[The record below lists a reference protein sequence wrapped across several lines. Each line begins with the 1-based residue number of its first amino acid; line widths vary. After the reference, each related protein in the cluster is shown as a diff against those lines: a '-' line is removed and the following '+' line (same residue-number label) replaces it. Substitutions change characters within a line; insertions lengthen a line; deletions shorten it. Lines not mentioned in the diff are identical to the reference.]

1 MIRITVIKRKDYS
14 YIAFKDGN
22 PFEWATGFSK
32 DNAVDNLIKLFPE
45 LIKEKVFYYKKII
58 DYE

>member
-1 MIRITVIKRKDYS
+1 MSRITVRKRKEYS

-32 DNAVDNLIKLFPE
+32 ENAVDNLIKLFPV
-45 LIKEKVFYYKKII
+45 LIKEKIFYYKKRM
-58 DYE
+58 DL